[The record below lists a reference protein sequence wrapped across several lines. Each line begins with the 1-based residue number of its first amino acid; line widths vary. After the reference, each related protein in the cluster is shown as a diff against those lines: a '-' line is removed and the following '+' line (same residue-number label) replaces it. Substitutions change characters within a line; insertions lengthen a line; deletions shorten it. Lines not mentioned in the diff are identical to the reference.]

1 MINYKYI
8 KRTKKIRNIYTVEN
22 LQIIINNLDIEY
34 RNNIMYYSL
43 FYCKK
48 MINKRDID
56 IIINPYNYYIKRPS
70 QYIIKLIIECFTN
83 NNPLNI
89 NNEEYKELEY
99 IKKYIYMFIFYYIN
113 KNEYITDTLKT
124 LELFEINIYNYLE
137 IIKHN

>member
-1 MINYKYI
+1 
-8 KRTKKIRNIYTVEN
+8 
-22 LQIIINNLDIEY
+22 
-34 RNNIMYYSL
+34 MYYSL